1 MWFFVFEFFYIV
13 DYIDEFPYIKPSLHP
28 WDEAYL
34 IIMEYRFDVF
44 LDSVC
49 EDFIEY
55 FCIDIHK
62 GIWSEVLYLLNLYVV

>member
-1 MWFFVFEFFYIV
+1 MVFVFEFAYKV
-13 DYIDEFPYIKPSLHP
+13 DYINGFPNVERALHL

-34 IIMEYRFDVF
+34 FMMDDHFDVF

-55 FCIDIHK
+55 FLHRY
-62 GIWSEVLYLLNLYVV
+62 S